1 RTHHHTR
8 TTRGT
13 AAVIVLS
20 ANRFG
25 GCAACARFGKR
36 GRDRCFRA
44 VTRTCGP
51 ARICSADSMSITT
64 QAGVDVVVP
73 KKRARAA
80 AMVIAAALMIEHVRA
95 DALGGT

>member
-1 RTHHHTR
+1 
-8 TTRGT
+8 
-13 AAVIVLS
+13 
-20 ANRFG
+20 
-25 GCAACARFGKR
+25 
-36 GRDRCFRA
+36 
-44 VTRTCGP
+44 
-51 ARICSADSMSITT
+51 MSITT